1 MFCIRLRMV
10 DLPAQG
16 PPVRTIRVIFGITE
30 RLQKNGAKV
39 HNISQFCTP
48 SGNKLIAFFVLLH
61 TFGVMSKNTKPSQIE
76 IKNRK
81 ADYQYFLLSSYTA
94 GIVLT
99 GTEIK
104 SIRAGKANITD
115 AYCSF
120 IQNELW
126 VHNMHISEYA
136 NGSYNNHQP
145 KRDRKLLLTKK
156 EMRKLLSKLNERGF
170 TIVPTLLWINENG
183 YAKLDIS
190 LAKGKKLYDKRE
202 SIKEKDE
209 RRRKQMED
217 E

>member
-1 MFCIRLRMV
+1 
-10 DLPAQG
+10 
-16 PPVRTIRVIFGITE
+16 VIFGIIE
-30 RLQKNGAKV
+30 KLQKNGAKV
-39 HNISQFCTP
+39 HNISQFCTS
-48 SGNKLIAFFVLLH
+48 SGNNLIAFFVLLQI
-61 TFGVMSKNTKPSQIE
+61 VEAMSKNTNPSQIE

-81 ADYQYFLLSSYTA
+81 ADYQYFLLTSYTA

-104 SIRAGKANITD
+104 SIRVGKANITD

-145 KRDRKLLLTKK
+145 KRDRKLLLTRK
-156 EMRKLLSKLNERGF
+156 EMRKLMSKLNERGF